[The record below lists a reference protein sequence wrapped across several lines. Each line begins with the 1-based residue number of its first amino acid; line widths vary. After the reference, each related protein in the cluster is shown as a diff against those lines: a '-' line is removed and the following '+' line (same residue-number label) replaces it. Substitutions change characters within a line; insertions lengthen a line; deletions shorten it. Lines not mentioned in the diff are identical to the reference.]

1 MVRVQVRGANF
12 QDLEVSLPDRI
23 PFRSRHLR
31 RSRFSSETKT
41 KTSELSFFY
50 HLKPVSL
57 FFYIS
62 ILCLRDFIKF
72 SLFLSLSLS
81 LSLRNEIKTR
91 EVTKNPKKNVSSL
104 VSRLVCCP
112 SFQLST
118 LVNVARE
125 RKEKSETKRKRKE
138 ILRYVFEFSVF
149 A

>member
-23 PFRSRHLR
+23 PFRSRLLR

-50 HLKPVSL
+50 HLKTVSL

-91 EVTKNPKKNVSSL
+91 EVNKKSEKKRFVPRPL
-104 VSRLVCCP
+104 CCP
-112 SFQLST
+112 SFRLST

-125 RKEKSETKRKRKE
+125 RKEKSETKRKKRN
-138 ILRYVFEFSVF
+138 LRYVFEFSVF